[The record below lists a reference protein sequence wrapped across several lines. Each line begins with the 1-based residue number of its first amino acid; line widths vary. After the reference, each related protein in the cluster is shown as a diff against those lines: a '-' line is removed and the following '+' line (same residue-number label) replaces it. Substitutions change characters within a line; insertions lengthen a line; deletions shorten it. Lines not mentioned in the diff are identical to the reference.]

1 MTRFGIRSTVR
12 TESRLSPSSR
22 SLLER
27 SLQTFMHKTTLAQ
40 RCLCAGLLSLSLT
53 LLSCGGSG
61 SDDRDGG
68 RIAGADSSTST
79 TIDGSTTSTIGA
91 SSPQAVIDGYL
102 AYWRIVNS
110 YGAEA
115 APFDP
120 ADFKNRFSAVAIGAQ
135 YDSLFNTF
143 QLNRAQGLVY
153 RGGENDQ
160 LRPKVVEVSS
170 DRAVVEDC
178 ADDTGGIFSVRD
190 NTFTRPTT
198 PGRHAMIR
206 AVLRPDGGT
215 WKVSTQDGGT
225 EPCTP

>member
-12 TESRLSPSSR
+12 NELRLSPSSR
-22 SLLER
+22 QFIER
-27 SLQTFMHKTTLAQ
+27 SLQTTMHNTTLAR
-40 RCLCAGLLSLSLT
+40 RCLCAALLT
-53 LLSCGGSG
+53 LMLTACDGSG
-61 SDDRDGG
+61 SDRPDDG
-68 RIAGADSSTST
+68 RIAGGESSTST
-79 TIDGSTTSTIGA
+79 TTAVTTTPPAAPSNE
-91 SSPQAVIDGYL
+91 QAVIDGYL
-102 AYWRIVNS
+102 AYWRTVNS
-110 YGAEA
+110 YGTEA

-120 ADFKNRFSAVAIGAQ
+120 AEFRYRFSSVATGAQ

-160 LRPKVVEVSS
+160 LRPKVVELSA
-170 DRAVVEDC
+170 DRAAIEDC

-190 NTFTRPTT
+190 NVFTRPTT
-198 PGRHAMIR
+198 PGRHTLLR
-206 AVLRPDGGT
+206 AVLHPNGGT

>member
-1 MTRFGIRSTVR
+1 MTRFVNRLTIRH
-12 TESRLSPSSR
+12 EMWLSPSSR
-22 SLLER
+22 TSFER
-27 SLQTFMHKTTLAQ
+27 SLQKAMHTTTSA
-40 RCLCAGLLSLSLT
+40 RRVLCAGLLTLT
-53 LLSCGGSG
+53 LVSCGRSHPA
-61 SDDRDGG
+61 RPDGG
-68 RIAGADSSTST
+68 QVARTGVTTATTSPA
-79 TIDGSTTSTIGA
+79 STTSSTA
-91 SSPQAVIDGYL
+91 SNPQAAVIDGYL
-102 AYWRIVNS
+102 AYWRVVNT
-110 YGAEA
+110 YGAQA

-120 ADFKNRFSAVAIGAQ
+120 ADFKNQFSAVATGAQ

-160 LRPKVVEVSS
+160 QRPKVTELTG

-198 PGRHAMIR
+198 PGQHNLIR
-206 AVLRPDGGT
+206 AVLRLDGGA

-225 EPCTP
+225 ASCTP

>member
-12 TESRLSPSSR
+12 NESRLSPSSR
-22 SLLER
+22 PILEW
-27 SLQTFMHKTTLAQ
+27 SLQKPMHTITLAQ
-40 RCLCAGLLSLSLT
+40 RCLCAGLLSLT
-53 LLSCGGSG
+53 LVACGGSG
-61 SDDRDGG
+61 SDQPDGG

-79 TIDGSTTSTIGA
+79 TTAGPTSTIAA
-91 SSPQAVIDGYL
+91 SNQQAVIDGYL
-102 AYWRIVNS
+102 AYWRVVNS

-120 ADFKNRFSAVAIGAQ
+120 ADFKNRFSPVATGAQ

-160 LRPKVVEVSS
+160 LRPKVVELTPE
-170 DRAVVEDC
+170 RAVVEDC

-198 PGRHAMIR
+198 PGRHTLIR
-206 AVLRPDGGT
+206 AVLHPDGGT

-225 EPCTP
+225 APCTP

>member
-1 MTRFGIRSTVR
+1 MTRFAPRSSLR
-12 TESRLSPSSR
+12 NESLLSPRSR
-22 SLLER
+22 TSLFKR
-27 SLQTFMHKTTLAQ
+27 SPTKPMSTLTRAQ
-40 RCLCAGLLSLSLT
+40 RCCCAGLLTLT
-53 LLSCGGSG
+53 LAACGGSR
-61 SDDRDGG
+61 DDRPDGG
-68 RIAGADSSTST
+68 RVSGTNPSAA
-79 TIDGSTTSTIGA
+79 TTSPAPTTPTTEA
-91 SSPQAVIDGYL
+91 NPQAAVIDGYL
-102 AYWRIVNS
+102 AYWRVVNA

-120 ADFKNRFSAVAIGAQ
+120 VDFKNRFSAVAAGAQ

-160 LRPKVVEVSS
+160 LRPKVVELSA

-190 NTFTRPTT
+190 NGFTRPTT
-198 PGRHAMIR
+198 PGRHSLIR
-206 AVLRPDGGT
+206 AVLHPESGT

-225 EPCTP
+225 APCTP

>member
-1 MTRFGIRSTVR
+1 MSRFTQRSPVQN
-12 TESRLSPSSR
+12 ESRLSPRSR
-22 SLLER
+22 TSLLER
-27 SLQTFMHKTTLAQ
+27 SLRKSMPIYTWA
-40 RCLCAGLLSLSLT
+40 RRGCCAGLLTIT
-53 LLSCGGSG
+53 LASCGGSG
-61 SDDRDGG
+61 HDRPDGG
-68 RIAGADSSTST
+68 RVSDTASS
-79 TIDGSTTSTIGA
+79 STTSGAAA
-91 SSPQAVIDGYL
+91 SSTTGSDPQARVIDGYL
-102 AYWRIVNS
+102 AYWRLVNA

-120 ADFKNRFSAVAIGAQ
+120 VDFKNRFSAVASGAQ
-135 YDSLFNTF
+135 YESLFNTI

-160 LRPKVVEVSS
+160 LRPKVVEFTA

-198 PGRHAMIR
+198 PGKHSLIR
-206 AVLRPDGGT
+206 AVLRPEDNS

-225 EPCTP
+225 TSCTP

>member
-1 MTRFGIRSTVR
+1 MTEFIHRSMVRKQPGPFPRSRMCRERKHTTTMYTSTRIR
-12 TESRLSPSSR
+12 R
-22 SLLER
+22 SLY
-27 SLQTFMHKTTLAQ
+27 
-40 RCLCAGLLSLSLT
+40 AGLLPLVLVA
-53 LLSCGGSG
+53 CGGSHHA
-61 SDDRDGG
+61 RPDGG
-68 RIAGADSSTST
+68 QVAGTDATTTTTSPASPTST
-79 TIDGSTTSTIGA
+79 TTPN
-91 SSPQAVIDGYL
+91 PQTAVIDGYL
-102 AYWRIVNS
+102 AYWRVVNA

-120 ADFKNRFSAVAIGAQ
+120 VDFKNRFSVVATGPQ

-160 LRPKVVEVSS
+160 QRPKVLELTG

-198 PGRHAMIR
+198 PGHHSLIR
-206 AVLRPDGGT
+206 AVLRLDAGT

-225 EPCTP
+225 ASCTP

>member
-1 MTRFGIRSTVR
+1 MTRFVNRLTFR
-12 TESRLSPSSR
+12 HEMWLSPSSR
-22 SLLER
+22 TSFER
-27 SLQTFMHKTTLAQ
+27 SLQKAMHTTTMAR
-40 RCLCAGLLSLSLT
+40 RCLCAGLLT
-53 LLSCGGSG
+53 LILVSCGGSH
-61 SDDRDGG
+61 SVRPDGG
-68 RIAGADSSTST
+68 RVAGTDATTATSLAP
-79 TIDGSTTSTIGA
+79 TTSGTASNPQGA
-91 SSPQAVIDGYL
+91 VVDGYL
-102 AYWRIVNS
+102 AYWRAVNA
-110 YGAEA
+110 YGAEV

-120 ADFKNRFSAVAIGAQ
+120 ADFKNRFSPVATGAQ

-160 LRPKVVEVSS
+160 QRPKVTELTG

-198 PGRHAMIR
+198 PGRHSLIR
-206 AVLRPDGGT
+206 AVLRLEGGT

-225 EPCTP
+225 ASCTP

>member
-1 MTRFGIRSTVR
+1 MTEFAQRSLLR
-12 TESRLSPSSR
+12 NESRLSPRSR
-22 SLLER
+22 TSLLER
-27 SLQTFMHKTTLAQ
+27 NPTKPMPTFTRVQ
-40 RCLCAGLLSLSLT
+40 RCCCAGLLTLT
-53 LLSCGGSG
+53 LASCGVSRG
-61 SDDRDGG
+61 DRPDGG
-68 RIAGADSSTST
+68 RVSGTDPSA
-79 TIDGSTTSTIGA
+79 TTSTA
-91 SSPQAVIDGYL
+91 PTTPTTQPDRQAAVIDGYL
-102 AYWRIVNS
+102 AYWRVVNA

-120 ADFKNRFSAVAIGAQ
+120 VDFKNRFSAVASGAQ

-160 LRPKVVEVSS
+160 LRPKVVELSA
-170 DRAVVEDC
+170 DKAVVEDC

-190 NTFTRPTT
+190 NTFTRQTT
-198 PGRHAMIR
+198 PGRHSLIR
-206 AVLRPDGGT
+206 AVLRSDGGT

>member
-1 MTRFGIRSTVR
+1 
-12 TESRLSPSSR
+12 
-22 SLLER
+22 SLHHP
-27 SLQTFMHKTTLAQ
+27 MHTMTLAQ
-40 RCLCAGLLSLSLT
+40 RCLCAGLLSLT
-53 LLSCGGSG
+53 LASCGGSRPG
-61 SDDRDGG
+61 RPDDG
-68 RIAGADSSTST
+68 RIAGPGSSTST
-79 TIDGSTTSTIGA
+79 TSPASTSSTTVTSDPK
-91 SSPQAVIDGYL
+91 SAVIAGYL
-102 AYWRIVNS
+102 AYWKLVNS

-115 APFDP
+115 GAFDP
-120 ADFKNRFSAVAIGAQ
+120 VDFKNRFSAVASGAQ

-160 LRPKVVEVSS
+160 LRPKVVELAA

-178 ADDTGGIFSVRD
+178 ADDTGGIFSLRD

-198 PGRHAMIR
+198 PGKHSLIR

-225 EPCTP
+225 ASCTP